1 MEMRYVGGNRM
12 KKVFAF
18 LAQGFE
24 ETEALMVIDLLR
36 RSSNVEVTTVSI
48 TDELMVES
56 SHKFKIMC
64 DALIKE
70 IHFEEGDMIFL
81 PGGVPG
87 TPNLEACDSLKEAII
102 KYYKEGKYLAAIC
115 AAPSIYS
122 HLGLLKDKKATS
134 HGSFAGEMDCKEYGG
149 QVVTDG
155 QFITANGLGSALE
168 MGLELVTILS
178 GEEEARKIAKAI
190 HYIK

>member
-1 MEMRYVGGNRM
+1 M

-18 LAQGFE
+18 LAYGFE

-36 RSSNVEVTTVSI
+36 RSKEAEVTTVSI

-64 DALIKE
+64 DALIKD
-70 IHFEEGDMIFL
+70 INFDEGDMIFL
-81 PGGVPG
+81 PGGLPG
-87 TPNLEACDSLKEAII
+87 TTNLEACDMLREGIL
-102 KYYKEGKYLAAIC
+102 KYYKEGKYLTAIC

-122 HLGLLKDKKATS
+122 HLGLLKDKNATS
-134 HGSFAGEMDCKEYGG
+134 HGSFEEEMDCKAYGG

-155 QFITANGLGSALE
+155 QFVTANGLGSALE
-168 MGLELVTILS
+168 MGLELVTILA
-178 GEEEARKIAKAI
+178 GKENAEKIAKAI
-190 HYIK
+190 HYVK